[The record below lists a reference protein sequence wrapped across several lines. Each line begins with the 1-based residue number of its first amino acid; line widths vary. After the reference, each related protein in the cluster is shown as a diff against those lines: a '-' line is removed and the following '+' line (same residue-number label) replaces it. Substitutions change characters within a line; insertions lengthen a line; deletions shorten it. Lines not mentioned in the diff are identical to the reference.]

1 MNKQNFSPK
10 QQSNTTKST
19 QHYARRGIYLSIVTY
34 IIISTTKL
42 IVGYSFNSDAV
53 FADGLNNFTDS
64 FTSIVL
70 LVGMILS
77 QRPADHNHRY
87 GHYKIETLTTL
98 IMSFVILYIGIT
110 VTIDSTTALIN
121 QEYATPTVI
130 NAIVGLSSGFIMSGV
145 FWYNNRLGKRLNSPS
160 LKASAKDNLSDA
172 LTSFATALSVVL
184 SRTGIVWLDGAMA
197 IVVGLIIIKSG
208 YDIFKESAFS
218 LSDGFP
224 QEALTTYRDI
234 VEKIPGVQA
243 VSVIRGR
250 NYGANVYID
259 ITILVDPNISVQAG
273 HDITERVEIVLQ
285 DTQNV
290 TATDVHVEPFKQ

>member
-1 MNKQNFSPK
+1 MENEPNMTP
-10 QQSNTTKST
+10 SNTNP
-19 QHYARRGIYLSIVTY
+19 QIARRGIYLSIVTY
-34 IIISTTKL
+34 VIISTAKL
-42 IVGYSFNSDAV
+42 LVGYRFDSDAV

-64 FTSIVL
+64 FASIAL

-77 QRPADHNHRY
+77 QRPADQNHRY
-87 GHYKIETLTTL
+87 GHYKIETITTL
-98 IMSFVILYIGIT
+98 IMSFVIFYIGIT

-121 QEYATPTVI
+121 QEYAAPTPI
-130 NAIVGLSSGFIMSGV
+130 NAVVGLSSGVIMSGV
-145 FWYNNRLGKRLNSPS
+145 YWYNNRLSNKLNSPS

-184 SRTGIVWLDGAMA
+184 SRTGILWLDGAMA

-224 QEALTTYRDI
+224 QEDLDNYRKI
-234 VEKIPGVQA
+234 VLMVSGVRA
-243 VSVIRGR
+243 VSDIRGR

-259 ITILVDPNISVQAG
+259 ITILVDPKISVQAG
-273 HDITERVEIVLQ
+273 HAITEKVESALQ
-285 DTQNV
+285 KTEDV
-290 TATDVHVEPFKQ
+290 TAIDVHVEPYQEN

>member
-1 MNKQNFSPK
+1 MENEPNMTP
-10 QQSNTTKST
+10 SNTNP
-19 QHYARRGIYLSIVTY
+19 QIARRGIYLSIVTY
-34 IIISTTKL
+34 VIISTTKL
-42 IVGYSFNSDAV
+42 LVGYSFDSDAV

-64 FTSIVL
+64 FASIAL

-77 QRPADHNHRY
+77 QRPADQNHRY
-87 GHYKIETLTTL
+87 GHYKIETITTL
-98 IMSFVILYIGIT
+98 IMSFVIFYIGIT

-121 QEYATPTVI
+121 QEYAAPTPI
-130 NAIVGLSSGFIMSGV
+130 NAVIGLSSGVIMSGV
-145 FWYNNRLGKRLNSPS
+145 YWYNNRLGKKLNSPS

-184 SRTGIVWLDGAMA
+184 SRTGILWLDGAMA

-224 QEALTTYRDI
+224 QEDLDNYRKI
-234 VEKIPGVQA
+234 VRMVPGVRA
-243 VSVIRGR
+243 VSDIRGR

-259 ITILVDPNISVQAG
+259 ITILVDPEISVQAG
-273 HDITERVEIVLQ
+273 HNITEKVESALQ
-285 DTQNV
+285 QTEDV
-290 TATDVHVEPFKQ
+290 TAIDVHVEPYNEN

>member
-10 QQSNTTKST
+10 HHSNTTKST

-64 FTSIVL
+64 FASIAL

-87 GHYKIETLTTL
+87 GHYKIETITTL

-110 VTIDSTTALIN
+110 VTIDSTTTLIN
-121 QEYATPTVI
+121 QEYATPTPI

-184 SRTGIVWLDGAMA
+184 SRTGIIWLDGAMA
-197 IVVGLIIIKSG
+197 IAVGLIIIKSG

-224 QEALTTYRDI
+224 QEELATYRDI
-234 VEKIPGVQA
+234 VEKIPGVQV
-243 VSVIRGR
+243 VSDIRGR

>member
-1 MNKQNFSPK
+1 MENEPNMTP
-10 QQSNTTKST
+10 SNTN
-19 QHYARRGIYLSIVTY
+19 QQLARRGICLSIVTY
-34 IIISTTKL
+34 VIISTVKL
-42 IVGYSFNSDAV
+42 LVGSSFDSDAV

-64 FTSIVL
+64 FASIAL

-77 QRPADHNHRY
+77 QRPADQNHRY
-87 GHYKIETLTTL
+87 GHYKIETITTL
-98 IMSFVILYIGIT
+98 IMSFVIFYIGIT

-121 QEYATPTVI
+121 QAYAAPTPI
-130 NAIVGLSSGFIMSGV
+130 NAVVGLSSGVIMSGV
-145 FWYNNRLGKRLNSPS
+145 YWYNKRLGNKLNSPS

-184 SRTGIVWLDGAMA
+184 SRTGILWLDDAMA

-224 QEALTTYRDI
+224 QEDLDNYRKI
-234 VEKIPGVQA
+234 VLMVPGVRA
-243 VSVIRGR
+243 VSDIRGR

-259 ITILVDPNISVQAG
+259 ITILVDPEISVQAG
-273 HDITERVEIVLQ
+273 HAITEKVESALQ
-285 DTQNV
+285 KTEDV
-290 TATDVHVEPFKQ
+290 TAIDVHVEPYQEN

>member
-1 MNKQNFSPK
+1 MENEPNMIP
-10 QQSNTTKST
+10 SNTNP
-19 QHYARRGIYLSIVTY
+19 QIARRGIYLSIVTY
-34 IIISTTKL
+34 VIISTAKL
-42 IVGYSFNSDAV
+42 LVGYSFDSDAV

-64 FTSIVL
+64 FASIAL

-77 QRPADHNHRY
+77 QRPADQNHRY
-87 GHYKIETLTTL
+87 GHYKIETITTL

-121 QEYATPTVI
+121 QAYAAPTPI
-130 NAIVGLSSGFIMSGV
+130 NAVVGLSSGVIMSGV
-145 FWYNNRLGKRLNSPS
+145 YWYNNRLGEKLNSPS

-184 SRTGIVWLDGAMA
+184 SRTGILWLDGAMA

-218 LSDGFP
+218 LTDGFP
-224 QEALTTYRDI
+224 QEDLDNYRKI
-234 VEKIPGVQA
+234 VLMVPGVRA
-243 VSVIRGR
+243 VSDIRGR

-259 ITILVDPNISVQAG
+259 ITILVDPEISVQAG
-273 HDITERVEIVLQ
+273 HAITEKVESALQ
-285 DTQNV
+285 KTEDV
-290 TATDVHVEPFKQ
+290 TAIDVHVEPYQEN

>member
-1 MNKQNFSPK
+1 MENEPNMTP
-10 QQSNTTKST
+10 SNTN
-19 QHYARRGIYLSIVTY
+19 QQIARRGIYLSIVTY
-34 IIISTTKL
+34 VIISTAKL
-42 IVGYSFNSDAV
+42 LVGYSFDSDAV

-64 FTSIVL
+64 FASIAL

-77 QRPADHNHRY
+77 QRPADQNHRY

-98 IMSFVILYIGIT
+98 IMSFVIFYIGIT

-121 QEYATPTVI
+121 QAYAAPTPI
-130 NAIVGLSSGFIMSGV
+130 NAVVGLSSGVIMSGV
-145 FWYNNRLGKRLNSPS
+145 YWYNNRLGNKLNSPS

-184 SRTGIVWLDGAMA
+184 SRTGILWLDGAMA

-224 QEALTTYRDI
+224 QEDLDNYRKI
-234 VEKIPGVQA
+234 VLMVPGVRA
-243 VSVIRGR
+243 VSDIRGR

-259 ITILVDPNISVQAG
+259 ITILVDPEISVQAG
-273 HDITERVEIVLQ
+273 HAITEKVESALQ
-285 DTQNV
+285 KTEDV
-290 TATDVHVEPFKQ
+290 TAIDVHVEPYQEN

>member
-1 MNKQNFSPK
+1 MENEPNMTP
-10 QQSNTTKST
+10 SNTN
-19 QHYARRGIYLSIVTY
+19 QQLARRGIYLSIVTY
-34 IIISTTKL
+34 VIISTAKL
-42 IVGYSFNSDAV
+42 LVGSNFDSDAV

-64 FTSIVL
+64 FASIAL

-77 QRPADHNHRY
+77 QRPADQNHRY
-87 GHYKIETLTTL
+87 GHYKIETITTL
-98 IMSFVILYIGIT
+98 IMSFVIFYIGIT

-121 QEYATPTVI
+121 QAYAAPTPI
-130 NAIVGLSSGFIMSGV
+130 NAVVGLSSGVIMSGV
-145 FWYNNRLGKRLNSPS
+145 YWYNKRLGNKLNSSS

-184 SRTGIVWLDGAMA
+184 SRTGILWLDGAMA

-224 QEALTTYRDI
+224 QEDLDNYRKI
-234 VEKIPGVQA
+234 VLMVPGVRA
-243 VSVIRGR
+243 VSDIRGR

-259 ITILVDPNISVQAG
+259 ITILVDPEISVQAG
-273 HDITERVEIVLQ
+273 HAITEKVESALQ
-285 DTQNV
+285 KTEDV
-290 TATDVHVEPFKQ
+290 TAIDVHVEPYQEN

>member
-1 MNKQNFSPK
+1 MENEPNMTP
-10 QQSNTTKST
+10 SNTNP
-19 QHYARRGIYLSIVTY
+19 QIARRGIYLSIVTY
-34 IIISTTKL
+34 VIISIAKL
-42 IVGYSFNSDAV
+42 LVGYRFDSDAV

-64 FTSIVL
+64 FASIAL

-77 QRPADHNHRY
+77 QRPADQNHRY
-87 GHYKIETLTTL
+87 GHYKIETITTL
-98 IMSFVILYIGIT
+98 IMSFVIFYIGIT

-121 QEYATPTVI
+121 QEYAAPTPI
-130 NAIVGLSSGFIMSGV
+130 NAVVGLSSGGIMSGV
-145 FWYNNRLGKRLNSPS
+145 YWYNNRLSNKLNSPS

-184 SRTGIVWLDGAMA
+184 SRTGILWLDGAMA

-224 QEALTTYRDI
+224 QEDLDNYRKI
-234 VEKIPGVQA
+234 VLMVSGVRA
-243 VSVIRGR
+243 VSDIRGR

-259 ITILVDPNISVQAG
+259 ITILVDPKISVQAG
-273 HDITERVEIVLQ
+273 HAITEKVESALQ
-285 DTQNV
+285 KTEDV
-290 TATDVHVEPFKQ
+290 TAIDVHVEPYQEN

>member
-1 MNKQNFSPK
+1 MENEPNMTP
-10 QQSNTTKST
+10 SNTNP
-19 QHYARRGIYLSIVTY
+19 QLARRGIYLSIVTY
-34 IIISTTKL
+34 VIISTAKL
-42 IVGYSFNSDAV
+42 LVGYSFDSDAV

-64 FTSIVL
+64 FASIAL

-77 QRPADHNHRY
+77 QRPADQNHRY
-87 GHYKIETLTTL
+87 GHYKIETITTL
-98 IMSFVILYIGIT
+98 IMSFVIFYIGIT

-121 QEYATPTVI
+121 QEYAAPTPI
-130 NAIVGLSSGFIMSGV
+130 NAVVGLSSGVIMSGV
-145 FWYNNRLGKRLNSPS
+145 YWYNNRLSNKLNSPS

-184 SRTGIVWLDGAMA
+184 SRTGILWLDGAMA

-224 QEALTTYRDI
+224 QEDLDNYRKI
-234 VEKIPGVQA
+234 VLMVSGVRA
-243 VSVIRGR
+243 VSDIRGR

-259 ITILVDPNISVQAG
+259 ITILVDPEISVQAG
-273 HDITERVEIVLQ
+273 HAITEKVESALQ
-285 DTQNV
+285 KTEDV
-290 TATDVHVEPFKQ
+290 TAIDVHVEPYQEN

>member
-1 MNKQNFSPK
+1 MENEPNMTP
-10 QQSNTTKST
+10 SNTN
-19 QHYARRGIYLSIVTY
+19 QQIARRGIYLSIVTY
-34 IIISTTKL
+34 VIISTAKL
-42 IVGYSFNSDAV
+42 LVGYSFDSDAV

-64 FTSIVL
+64 FASIAL

-77 QRPADHNHRY
+77 QRPADQNHRY
-87 GHYKIETLTTL
+87 GHYKIETITTL

-121 QEYATPTVI
+121 QAYAAPTPI
-130 NAIVGLSSGFIMSGV
+130 NAVVGLSSGVIMSGV
-145 FWYNNRLGKRLNSPS
+145 YWYNNRLGEKLNSPS

-184 SRTGIVWLDGAMA
+184 SRTGILWLDGAMA

-224 QEALTTYRDI
+224 QEDLDNYRKI
-234 VEKIPGVQA
+234 VLMVPGVRA
-243 VSVIRGR
+243 VSDIRGR

-259 ITILVDPNISVQAG
+259 ITILVDPEISVQAG
-273 HDITERVEIVLQ
+273 HAITEKVESALQ
-285 DTQNV
+285 KTEDV
-290 TATDVHVEPFKQ
+290 TAIDVHVEPYQEN

>member
-1 MNKQNFSPK
+1 MENEPNMTPR
-10 QQSNTTKST
+10 NTNP
-19 QHYARRGIYLSIVTY
+19 QIARRGIYLSIVTY
-34 IIISTTKL
+34 VIISTAKL
-42 IVGYSFNSDAV
+42 LVGYSFDSDAV

-64 FTSIVL
+64 FASIAL

-77 QRPADHNHRY
+77 QRPADQNHRY
-87 GHYKIETLTTL
+87 GHYKIETITTL
-98 IMSFVILYIGIT
+98 IMSFVIFYIGIT

-121 QEYATPTVI
+121 QAYAAPTPI
-130 NAIVGLSSGFIMSGV
+130 NAVVGLSSGVIMSGV
-145 FWYNNRLGKRLNSPS
+145 YWYNNRLGNKLNSPS

-184 SRTGIVWLDGAMA
+184 SRTGILWLDGAMA

-224 QEALTTYRDI
+224 QEDLDNYRKI
-234 VEKIPGVQA
+234 VLMVPGVRA
-243 VSVIRGR
+243 VSDIRGR

-259 ITILVDPNISVQAG
+259 ITILVDPEISVQAG
-273 HDITERVEIVLQ
+273 HAITEKVESALQ
-285 DTQNV
+285 KTEDV
-290 TATDVHVEPFKQ
+290 TAIDVHVEPYQEN

>member
-1 MNKQNFSPK
+1 MENEPNMTP
-10 QQSNTTKST
+10 SNTN
-19 QHYARRGIYLSIVTY
+19 QQIARRGIYLSIVTY
-34 IIISTTKL
+34 VIISTAKL
-42 IVGYSFNSDAV
+42 LVGSNFDSDAV

-64 FTSIVL
+64 FASIAL

-77 QRPADHNHRY
+77 QRPADQNHRY
-87 GHYKIETLTTL
+87 GHYKIETITTL
-98 IMSFVILYIGIT
+98 IMSFVIFYIGIT

-121 QEYATPTVI
+121 QAYAAPTPI
-130 NAIVGLSSGFIMSGV
+130 NAVVGLSSGVIMSGV
-145 FWYNNRLGKRLNSPS
+145 YWYNNRLGNKLNSPS

-184 SRTGIVWLDGAMA
+184 SRTGILWLDGAMA

-224 QEALTTYRDI
+224 QEDLDNYRKI
-234 VEKIPGVQA
+234 VLMVPGVRA
-243 VSVIRGR
+243 VSDIRGR

-259 ITILVDPNISVQAG
+259 ITILVDPEISVQAG
-273 HDITERVEIVLQ
+273 HAITEKVESALQ
-285 DTQNV
+285 KTEDV
-290 TATDVHVEPFKQ
+290 TAIDVHVEPYQEN

>member
-1 MNKQNFSPK
+1 MENEPNMTP
-10 QQSNTTKST
+10 SNTN
-19 QHYARRGIYLSIVTY
+19 QQIACRGIYLSIVTY
-34 IIISTTKL
+34 VIISTAKL
-42 IVGYSFNSDAV
+42 LVGSNFDSDAV

-64 FTSIVL
+64 FASIAL

-77 QRPADHNHRY
+77 QRPADQNHRY
-87 GHYKIETLTTL
+87 GHYKIETITTL
-98 IMSFVILYIGIT
+98 IMSFVIFYIGIT

-121 QEYATPTVI
+121 QAYAAPTPI
-130 NAIVGLSSGFIMSGV
+130 NAVVGLSSGVIMSGV
-145 FWYNNRLGKRLNSPS
+145 YWYNNRLGNKLNSPS

-184 SRTGIVWLDGAMA
+184 SRTGILWLDGAMA

-224 QEALTTYRDI
+224 QEDLDNYRKI
-234 VEKIPGVQA
+234 VLMVPGVRA
-243 VSVIRGR
+243 VSDIRGR

-259 ITILVDPNISVQAG
+259 ITILVDPEISVQAG
-273 HDITERVEIVLQ
+273 HAITEKVESALQ
-285 DTQNV
+285 KTEDV
-290 TATDVHVEPFKQ
+290 TAIDVHVEPYQEN

>member
-1 MNKQNFSPK
+1 MDNEPNMTP
-10 QQSNTTKST
+10 SNTNP
-19 QHYARRGIYLSIVTY
+19 QLARRGIYLSIVTY
-34 IIISTTKL
+34 VIISTAKL
-42 IVGYSFNSDAV
+42 LVGYSFDSDAV

-64 FTSIVL
+64 FASIAL

-77 QRPADHNHRY
+77 QRPADQNHRY
-87 GHYKIETLTTL
+87 GHYKIETITTL
-98 IMSFVILYIGIT
+98 IMSFVIFYIGIT

-121 QEYATPTVI
+121 QEYAAPTPI
-130 NAIVGLSSGFIMSGV
+130 NAVVGLSSGVIMSGV
-145 FWYNNRLGKRLNSPS
+145 YWYNNRLSNKLNSPS

-184 SRTGIVWLDGAMA
+184 SRTGILWLDGAMA

-224 QEALTTYRDI
+224 QEDLDNYRKI
-234 VEKIPGVQA
+234 VLMVSGVRA
-243 VSVIRGR
+243 VSDIRGR

-259 ITILVDPNISVQAG
+259 ITILVDPEISVQAG
-273 HDITERVEIVLQ
+273 HAITEKVESALQ
-285 DTQNV
+285 KTEDV
-290 TATDVHVEPFKQ
+290 TAIDVHVEPYQEN

>member
-1 MNKQNFSPK
+1 MENEPNMTP
-10 QQSNTTKST
+10 SNTN
-19 QHYARRGIYLSIVTY
+19 QQIARRGIYLSIVTY
-34 IIISTTKL
+34 VIISTAKL
-42 IVGYSFNSDAV
+42 LVGYSFDSNAV

-64 FTSIVL
+64 FASIAL

-77 QRPADHNHRY
+77 QRPADQNHRY
-87 GHYKIETLTTL
+87 GHYKIETITTL
-98 IMSFVILYIGIT
+98 IMSFVIFYIGIT

-121 QEYATPTVI
+121 QAYAAPTPI
-130 NAIVGLSSGFIMSGV
+130 NAVVGLSSGVIMSGV
-145 FWYNNRLGKRLNSPS
+145 YWYNNRLGNKLNSPS

-184 SRTGIVWLDGAMA
+184 SRTGILWLDGAMA

-224 QEALTTYRDI
+224 QEDLDNYRKI
-234 VEKIPGVQA
+234 VLMVPGVRA
-243 VSVIRGR
+243 VSDIRGR

-259 ITILVDPNISVQAG
+259 ITILVDPEISVQAG
-273 HDITERVEIVLQ
+273 HAITEKVESALQ
-285 DTQNV
+285 KTEDV
-290 TATDVHVEPFKQ
+290 TAIDVHVEPYQEN

>member
-1 MNKQNFSPK
+1 MENEPNMTP
-10 QQSNTTKST
+10 SNTNP
-19 QHYARRGIYLSIVTY
+19 QIARRGIYLSIVTY
-34 IIISTTKL
+34 VIISTAKL
-42 IVGYSFNSDAV
+42 LVGYSFDSDAV

-64 FTSIVL
+64 FASIAL

-77 QRPADHNHRY
+77 QRPADQNHRY
-87 GHYKIETLTTL
+87 GHYKIETITTL
-98 IMSFVILYIGIT
+98 IMSFVIFYIGIT

-121 QEYATPTVI
+121 QAYAAPTPI
-130 NAIVGLSSGFIMSGV
+130 NAVVGLSSGVIMSGV
-145 FWYNNRLGKRLNSPS
+145 YWYNNRLGKKLNSPS

-184 SRTGIVWLDGAMA
+184 SRTGILWLDGAMA

-224 QEALTTYRDI
+224 QEDLDNYRKI
-234 VEKIPGVQA
+234 VRMVPGVRA
-243 VSVIRGR
+243 ISDIRCR

-259 ITILVDPNISVQAG
+259 ITILVDPEISVQAG
-273 HDITERVEIVLQ
+273 HAITEKVESALQ
-285 DTQNV
+285 QTEDV
-290 TATDVHVEPFKQ
+290 TAIDVHVEPYQEN

>member
-1 MNKQNFSPK
+1 MENEPNMTP
-10 QQSNTTKST
+10 SNTNP
-19 QHYARRGIYLSIVTY
+19 QIARRGIYLSIVTY
-34 IIISTTKL
+34 VIISTAKL
-42 IVGYSFNSDAV
+42 LVGSNFDSDAV

-64 FTSIVL
+64 FASIAL

-77 QRPADHNHRY
+77 QRPADQNHRY
-87 GHYKIETLTTL
+87 GHYKIETITTL

-121 QEYATPTVI
+121 QAYAAPTPI
-130 NAIVGLSSGFIMSGV
+130 NAVVGLSSGVIMSGV
-145 FWYNNRLGKRLNSPS
+145 YWYNNRLGEKLNSPS

-172 LTSFATALSVVL
+172 LTSFATALSVIL
-184 SRTGIVWLDGAMA
+184 SRTGILWLDGAMA

-224 QEALTTYRDI
+224 QEDLDNYRKI
-234 VEKIPGVQA
+234 VLMVPGVRA
-243 VSVIRGR
+243 VSDIRGR

-259 ITILVDPNISVQAG
+259 ITILVDPEISVQAG
-273 HDITERVEIVLQ
+273 HAITEKVESALQ
-285 DTQNV
+285 KTEDV
-290 TATDVHVEPFKQ
+290 TAIDVHVEPYQEN

>member
-1 MNKQNFSPK
+1 MENEPNMTP
-10 QQSNTTKST
+10 SNTN
-19 QHYARRGIYLSIVTY
+19 QQMARRGIYLSIVTY
-34 IIISTTKL
+34 VIISTAKL
-42 IVGYSFNSDAV
+42 LVGYSFDSNAV

-64 FTSIVL
+64 FASIAL

-77 QRPADHNHRY
+77 QRPADQNHRY
-87 GHYKIETLTTL
+87 GHYKIETITTL
-98 IMSFVILYIGIT
+98 IMSFVIFYIGIT

-121 QEYATPTVI
+121 QAYAAPTPI
-130 NAIVGLSSGFIMSGV
+130 NAVVGLSSGVIMSGV
-145 FWYNNRLGKRLNSPS
+145 YWYNNRLGKKLNSPS

-184 SRTGIVWLDGAMA
+184 SRTGILWLDGAMA

-224 QEALTTYRDI
+224 QEDLDNYRKI
-234 VEKIPGVQA
+234 VRMVPGVRA
-243 VSVIRGR
+243 ISDIRCR

-259 ITILVDPNISVQAG
+259 ITILVDPEISVQAG
-273 HDITERVEIVLQ
+273 HDITEKVESALQ
-285 DTQNV
+285 QTEDV
-290 TATDVHVEPFKQ
+290 TAIDVHVEPYQEN

>member
-1 MNKQNFSPK
+1 MENEPNMTP
-10 QQSNTTKST
+10 SNTNP
-19 QHYARRGIYLSIVTY
+19 QIARRGIYLSIVTY
-34 IIISTTKL
+34 VIISTAKL
-42 IVGYSFNSDAV
+42 LVGYRFDSDAV

-64 FTSIVL
+64 FASIAL

-77 QRPADHNHRY
+77 QRPADQNHRY
-87 GHYKIETLTTL
+87 GHYKIETITTL
-98 IMSFVILYIGIT
+98 IMSFVIFYIGIT

-121 QEYATPTVI
+121 QEYAAPTPI
-130 NAIVGLSSGFIMSGV
+130 NAVVGLSSGVIMSGV
-145 FWYNNRLGKRLNSPS
+145 YWYNNRLSNKLNSPS

-184 SRTGIVWLDGAMA
+184 SRTGILWLDGAMA

-224 QEALTTYRDI
+224 QEDLDNYRKI
-234 VEKIPGVQA
+234 VLMVSGVRA
-243 VSVIRGR
+243 VSDIRGR

-259 ITILVDPNISVQAG
+259 ITILVDPEISVQAG
-273 HDITERVEIVLQ
+273 HAITEKVESALQ
-285 DTQNV
+285 KTEDV
-290 TATDVHVEPFKQ
+290 TAIDVHVEPYQEN

>member
-1 MNKQNFSPK
+1 MENEPNMTP
-10 QQSNTTKST
+10 SNTN
-19 QHYARRGIYLSIVTY
+19 QQIARRGIYLSIVTY
-34 IIISTTKL
+34 VIISTAKL
-42 IVGYSFNSDAV
+42 LVGSNFDSDAV

-64 FTSIVL
+64 FASIAL

-77 QRPADHNHRY
+77 QRPADQNHRY
-87 GHYKIETLTTL
+87 GHYKIETITTL

-121 QEYATPTVI
+121 QAYAAPTPI
-130 NAIVGLSSGFIMSGV
+130 NAVVGLSSGVIMSGV
-145 FWYNNRLGKRLNSPS
+145 YWYNNRLGNKLNSPS

-172 LTSFATALSVVL
+172 LTSFATALSVIL
-184 SRTGIVWLDGAMA
+184 SRTGILWLDGAMA

-224 QEALTTYRDI
+224 QEDLDNYRKI
-234 VEKIPGVQA
+234 VLMVPGVRA
-243 VSVIRGR
+243 VSDIRGR

-259 ITILVDPNISVQAG
+259 ITILVDPEISVQAG
-273 HDITERVEIVLQ
+273 HAITEKVESALQ
-285 DTQNV
+285 KTEDV
-290 TATDVHVEPFKQ
+290 TAIDVHVEPYQEN

>member
-1 MNKQNFSPK
+1 MENEPNMTP
-10 QQSNTTKST
+10 SNTNP
-19 QHYARRGIYLSIVTY
+19 QIARRGIYLSIVTY
-34 IIISTTKL
+34 VIISTTKL
-42 IVGYSFNSDAV
+42 LVGYSFDSDAV

-64 FTSIVL
+64 FASIAL

-77 QRPADHNHRY
+77 QRPADQNHRY
-87 GHYKIETLTTL
+87 GHYKIETITTL
-98 IMSFVILYIGIT
+98 IMSFVIFYIGIT

-121 QEYATPTVI
+121 QAYAAPTPI
-130 NAIVGLSSGFIMSGV
+130 NAVVGLSSGVIMSGV
-145 FWYNNRLGKRLNSPS
+145 YWYNNRLGKKLNSPS

-184 SRTGIVWLDGAMA
+184 SRTGILWLDGAMA

-224 QEALTTYRDI
+224 QEDLDNYRKI
-234 VEKIPGVQA
+234 VRMVPGVRA
-243 VSVIRGR
+243 VSDIRGR

-259 ITILVDPNISVQAG
+259 ITILVDPEISVQAG
-273 HDITERVEIVLQ
+273 HNITEKVESALQ
-285 DTQNV
+285 QTEDV
-290 TATDVHVEPFKQ
+290 TAIDVHVEPYNEN

>member
-1 MNKQNFSPK
+1 MENEPNMTP
-10 QQSNTTKST
+10 SNTNP
-19 QHYARRGIYLSIVTY
+19 QIARRGIYLSIVTY
-34 IIISTTKL
+34 VIISIAKL
-42 IVGYSFNSDAV
+42 LVGYRFDSDAV

-64 FTSIVL
+64 FASIAL

-77 QRPADHNHRY
+77 QRPADQNHRY
-87 GHYKIETLTTL
+87 GHYKIETITTL
-98 IMSFVILYIGIT
+98 IMSFVIFYIGIT

-121 QEYATPTVI
+121 QEYAAPTPI
-130 NAIVGLSSGFIMSGV
+130 NAVVGLSSGVIMSGV
-145 FWYNNRLGKRLNSPS
+145 YWYNNRLSNKLNSPS

-184 SRTGIVWLDGAMA
+184 SRTGILWLDGAMA

-224 QEALTTYRDI
+224 QEDLDNYRKI
-234 VEKIPGVQA
+234 VLMVSGVRA
-243 VSVIRGR
+243 VSDIRGR

-259 ITILVDPNISVQAG
+259 ITILVDPEISVQAG
-273 HDITERVEIVLQ
+273 HAITEKVESALQ
-285 DTQNV
+285 KTEDV
-290 TATDVHVEPFKQ
+290 TAIDVHVEPYQEN

>member
-1 MNKQNFSPK
+1 MENEPNMTP
-10 QQSNTTKST
+10 SNTN
-19 QHYARRGIYLSIVTY
+19 QQIARRGIYLSIVTY
-34 IIISTTKL
+34 VIISTAKL
-42 IVGYSFNSDAV
+42 LVGSKFDSDAV

-64 FTSIVL
+64 FASIAL

-77 QRPADHNHRY
+77 QRPADQNHRY
-87 GHYKIETLTTL
+87 GHYKIETITTL
-98 IMSFVILYIGIT
+98 IMSFVIFYIGIT

-121 QEYATPTVI
+121 QAYAAPTSI
-130 NAIVGLSSGFIMSGV
+130 NAVVGLSSGVIMSGV
-145 FWYNNRLGKRLNSPS
+145 YWYNNRLGNKLNSPS

-184 SRTGIVWLDGAMA
+184 SRTGILWLDGAMA

-224 QEALTTYRDI
+224 QEDLDNYRKI
-234 VEKIPGVQA
+234 VLMVPGVRA
-243 VSVIRGR
+243 VSDIRGR

-259 ITILVDPNISVQAG
+259 ITILVDPEISVQAG
-273 HDITERVEIVLQ
+273 HAITEKVESALQ
-285 DTQNV
+285 KTEDV
-290 TATDVHVEPFKQ
+290 TAIDVHVEPYQEN

>member
-1 MNKQNFSPK
+1 MENEPNMTP
-10 QQSNTTKST
+10 SNTN
-19 QHYARRGIYLSIVTY
+19 QQIARRGIYLSIVTY
-34 IIISTTKL
+34 VIISTAKL
-42 IVGYSFNSDAV
+42 LVGYSFDSDAV

-64 FTSIVL
+64 FASIAL

-77 QRPADHNHRY
+77 QRPADQNHRY
-87 GHYKIETLTTL
+87 GHYKIETITTL

-121 QEYATPTVI
+121 QAYAAPTPI
-130 NAIVGLSSGFIMSGV
+130 NAVVGLSSGVIMSGV
-145 FWYNNRLGKRLNSPS
+145 YWYNNRLGEKLNSPS

-172 LTSFATALSVVL
+172 LTSFATALSVIL
-184 SRTGIVWLDGAMA
+184 SRTGILWLDGAMA

-224 QEALTTYRDI
+224 QEDLDNYRKI
-234 VEKIPGVQA
+234 VLMVPGVRA
-243 VSVIRGR
+243 VSDIRGR

-259 ITILVDPNISVQAG
+259 ITILVDPEISVQAG
-273 HDITERVEIVLQ
+273 HAITEKVESALQ
-285 DTQNV
+285 KTEDV
-290 TATDVHVEPFKQ
+290 TAIDVHVEPYQEN

>member
-1 MNKQNFSPK
+1 MENEPNMTP
-10 QQSNTTKST
+10 SNTN
-19 QHYARRGIYLSIVTY
+19 QQLARRGIYLSIVTY
-34 IIISTTKL
+34 VIISTAKL
-42 IVGYSFNSDAV
+42 LVGSNFDSDAV

-64 FTSIVL
+64 FASIAL

-77 QRPADHNHRY
+77 QRPADQNHRY

-98 IMSFVILYIGIT
+98 IMSFVIFYIGIT

-121 QEYATPTVI
+121 QAYAAPTPI
-130 NAIVGLSSGFIMSGV
+130 NAVVGLSSGVIMSGV
-145 FWYNNRLGKRLNSPS
+145 YWYNNRLGNKLNSPS

-184 SRTGIVWLDGAMA
+184 SRTGILWLDGAMA

-224 QEALTTYRDI
+224 QEDLDNYRKI
-234 VEKIPGVQA
+234 VLMVPGVRA
-243 VSVIRGR
+243 VSDIRGR

-259 ITILVDPNISVQAG
+259 ITILVDPEISVQAG
-273 HDITERVEIVLQ
+273 HAITEKVESALQ
-285 DTQNV
+285 KTEDV
-290 TATDVHVEPFKQ
+290 TAIDVHVEPFQEN